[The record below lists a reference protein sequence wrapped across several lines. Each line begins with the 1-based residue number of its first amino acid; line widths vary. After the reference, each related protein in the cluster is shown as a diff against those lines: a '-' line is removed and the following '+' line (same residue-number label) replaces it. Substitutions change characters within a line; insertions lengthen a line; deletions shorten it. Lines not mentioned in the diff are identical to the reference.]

1 MSFMKSNKII
11 LFDLDGVVLN
21 TEFIYLKLM
30 LKYNE
35 NLDMPITKEYYI
47 KNLLGK
53 TKREISYFFSQDFG
67 EKFNYD
73 EYWSRLEIIRNKYL
87 LNNKIDVKKGF
98 LNLKSFLEQN
108 NYKFGIVTSN
118 SKKLTN
124 ELLINA
130 GLNPCDFKIIVS
142 RDDVVATKPNPDL
155 YIKAMNHF
163 KEKSERF
170 IAIEDSNVGIQAALN
185 AGIEVVNIE
194 DIDIIELKM
203 KSKCL
208 ASFKTLDD
216 VIVLLKEID
225 D

>member
-87 LNNKIDVKKGF
+87 LNNKIDVKKG
-98 LNLKSFLEQN
+98 
-108 NYKFGIVTSN
+108 IVTSN

-130 GLNPCDFKIIVS
+130 GLNPCDFKVIVS